1 MKNSL
6 FDSLFFSQSCVYSPL
21 SEKVSFMALYS
32 GKIGVCGSSQMM
44 RDLFHTN
51 LNENIYIYIYIYIF
65 LSHNFGALV
74 AHAYIGRGLNVSAR
88 AHTHVCVCT
97 LRVSYSF
104 SFPKII
110 LFSP

>member
-21 SEKVSFMALYS
+21 SEKLSFMGLYS

-51 LNENIYIYIYIYIF
+51 LNEYIYISIYIF

-74 AHAYIGRGLNVSAR
+74 AHAYIGRGLNVRAR
-88 AHTHVCVCT
+88 AHTRVCVCT

>member
-21 SEKVSFMALYS
+21 SEKLSFMVLYS

-51 LNENIYIYIYIYIF
+51 LNEKIYIYIYIF

-74 AHAYIGRGLNVSAR
+74 AHAYIGRGLNVRAR
-88 AHTHVCVCT
+88 AHTRVCVCT

>member
-21 SEKVSFMALYS
+21 SEKLSFMALYS

-44 RDLFHTN
+44 RDSFHTN
-51 LNENIYIYIYIYIF
+51 LNENIYIYIYIF
-65 LSHNFGALV
+65 LSYNFGALV
-74 AHAYIGRGLNVSAR
+74 AHAYIGRGLNVRAR
-88 AHTHVCVCT
+88 AHTRVCVCT

>member
-21 SEKVSFMALYS
+21 SEKVYFMALYS

-44 RDLFHTN
+44 RDSFHTN
-51 LNENIYIYIYIYIF
+51 LNENIYIYIYIF

-74 AHAYIGRGLNVSAR
+74 AHAYIGRGLNVRAR
-88 AHTHVCVCT
+88 AHTRVCVCT

>member
-51 LNENIYIYIYIYIF
+51 LNENIYIYIYIF

-74 AHAYIGRGLNVSAR
+74 AHAYIGRGLNVRAR
-88 AHTHVCVCT
+88 AHTRVCVCT